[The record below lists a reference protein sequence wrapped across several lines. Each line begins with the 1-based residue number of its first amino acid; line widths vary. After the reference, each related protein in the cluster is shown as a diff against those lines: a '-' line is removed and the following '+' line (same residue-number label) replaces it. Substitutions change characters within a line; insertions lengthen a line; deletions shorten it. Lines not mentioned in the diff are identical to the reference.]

1 MKIKTTLLVLALTA
15 TIAVQAGTVYRTP
28 IETLKLALST
38 KSIDR
43 SNRLFLSA
51 MSNKKIF
58 SGHKKYTHGIS
69 FWEFRTMTA
78 KLTRDGKKNCITCGQ
93 NQRTRNLVFKL
104 LGKTVYNGNYS
115 LIPTG
120 FKL

>member
-1 MKIKTTLLVLALTA
+1 MKFKTTLLVMALTA
-15 TIAVQAGTVYRTP
+15 TIAVQAGTIYRTP
-28 IETLKLALST
+28 IETLSLALST

-51 MSNKKIF
+51 MSNKTVF
-58 SGHKKYTHGIS
+58 GAHKKYTHGIK
-69 FWEFRTMTA
+69 FWEFRAMAA
-78 KLTRDGKKNCITCGQ
+78 KLTRDGKKGCVTCGQ
-93 NQRTRNLVFKL
+93 NQRTRDLVFKL